1 VVHNRGIEPTFRNAA
16 NSSIIDVTITFPR
29 TRVGERHVMSR
40 PTMSDHRCVSFV
52 LDSRNQGVIP
62 AGRNYFKADWTK
74 FNSDMN
80 VADSWST
87 NWSRQKIEERVK
99 TFYSRLNT
107 ALDNACPKSAAKE
120 NK

>member
-1 VVHNRGIEPTFRNAA
+1 
-16 NSSIIDVTITFPR
+16 
-29 TRVGERHVMSR
+29 MSR

-62 AGRNYFKADWTK
+62 AGRNFFKADWTK

-80 VADSWST
+80 LADNWST
-87 NWSRQKIEERVK
+87 KWSGQKIEERLK

-107 ALDNACPKSAAKE
+107 ALDNACPKRAAKE
-120 NK
+120 KTVQAWWCDTRIAIRNCVNRSMNVAALP